1 MAERNQHA
9 LKVFSGNAHPAL
21 AKEIGE
27 ELGVPLGE
35 IQVGRFPDGE
45 VRLQILENA
54 RGADVFLIQP
64 TCRPVNENLMELLVM
79 LDAFRRASAYRITAV
94 MPYYGYARQDRKD
107 RPRVPISAKL
117 VADLL
122 TSAGADRVL
131 ALDLHAGQIQGY
143 FDIPVD
149 HLFAAP
155 VMIDHVESL
164 KLKNVVIVSPDA
176 GGVERARAY
185 AKRLDASLAI
195 IDKRRGEG
203 NEPRSCT
210 SSATWKAA

>member
-94 MPYYGYARQDRKD
+94 MPYYRHP
-107 RPRVPISAKL
+107 RPDPENPPRRPLSPQL
-117 VADLL
+117 LADPL
-122 TSAGADRVL
+122 TSARAD
-131 ALDLHAGQIQGY
+131 
-143 FDIPVD
+143 PPP
-149 HLFAAP
+149 AP
-155 VMIDHVESL
+155 H
-164 KLKNVVIVSPDA
+164 P
-176 GGVERARAY
+176 
-185 AKRLDASLAI
+185 
-195 IDKRRGEG
+195 
-203 NEPRSCT
+203 
-210 SSATWKAA
+210 